1 MSEPCAV
8 CGLPL
13 NVGEFPCISTIR
25 PHARG
30 MYTAIGD
37 ECDVY
42 QENFSKDVEHFTSK
56 QAMARRAKE
65 LGLMPFV
72 RHVGDQGSDKSSK
85 TSRWV

>member
-1 MSEPCAV
+1 MICPD
-8 CGLPL
+8 CGGEIKVGDWPFCKDGHTPGFS
-13 NVGEFPCISTIR
+13 NVV
-25 PHARG
+25 
-30 MYTAIGD
+30 GD